1 MPGFRLFRARLVHT
15 GAMRHHRSL
24 DVRSLALHQR
34 VAERLIEDPHAFAHA
49 QATLARWRASVDER
63 VQPYLVEWEA
73 LMAQGREACIAV
85 MLEDSERAAALRQ
98 ASPFA
103 GLLSNAERF
112 AALKTWREEQSRA
125 AA

>member
-1 MPGFRLFRARLVHT
+1 MSTHRA
-15 GAMRHHRSL
+15 L
-24 DVRSLALHQR
+24 DARSLALHQL
-34 VAERLIEDPHAFAHA
+34 VAQRLQDDPDAFVHA

-63 VQPYLVEWEA
+63 VQPYLLEWEA
-73 LMAQGREACIAV
+73 LMAQGFEACIEV
-85 MLEDSERAAALRQ
+85 MLEDSERASALRQ

-112 AALKTWREEQSRA
+112 AVLKAWREEQSRA